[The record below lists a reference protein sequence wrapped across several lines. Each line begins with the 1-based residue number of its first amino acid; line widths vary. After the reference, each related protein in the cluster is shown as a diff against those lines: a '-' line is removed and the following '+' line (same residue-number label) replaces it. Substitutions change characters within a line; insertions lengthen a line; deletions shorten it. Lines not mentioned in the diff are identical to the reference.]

1 VIGGGVGEKMKL
13 AIAGSGGRMGRMLIE
28 AALATD
34 DLSIVAA
41 LEREDAPQIGQDCA
55 LFLGRASGVIITSEL
70 SSIAQADALIDF
82 TRPEGTLRHLQVCVE
97 HRVRAVIGTT
107 GFDEA
112 GRRQIEQAARSV
124 PVVFSPNMSVG
135 VNVAFRL
142 VELAARMLSGD
153 FDVEIIEAHHR
164 DKVDAPSGTALRL
177 GELVASAQGRSLQQV
192 AVHGRHGLTGPRP
205 PGSIGFS
212 VIRGGDLVGD
222 HSVMFAGTGERIEI
236 THRSSSRMTY
246 ALGGLRAA
254 RFLAQREPGLYDMR
268 DVLGLG

>member
-1 VIGGGVGEKMKL
+1 MKL

-55 LFLGRASGVIITSEL
+55 LFLGRASGVIITSDP

-124 PVVFSPNMSVG
+124 PVVFSPNMSVRG
-135 VNVAFRL
+135 HVAFRL
-142 VELAARMLSGD
+142 AELSGPL
-153 FDVEIIEAHHR
+153 R
-164 DKVDAPSGTALRL
+164 SGAFR
-177 GELVASAQGRSLQQV
+177 AQS
-192 AVHGRHGLTGPRP
+192 
-205 PGSIGFS
+205 
-212 VIRGGDLVGD
+212 
-222 HSVMFAGTGERIEI
+222 
-236 THRSSSRMTY
+236 
-246 ALGGLRAA
+246 
-254 RFLAQREPGLYDMR
+254 
-268 DVLGLG
+268 

>member
-1 VIGGGVGEKMKL
+1 MKL

-28 AALATD
+28 AALAAD

-41 LEREDAPQIGQDCA
+41 LERPDAPQIGQDCA
-55 LFLGRASGVIITSEL
+55 LFLGRAGGAIIGADPSA
-70 SSIAQADALIDF
+70 IAQADVLIDF
-82 TRPEGTLRHLQVCVE
+82 TRPEATLRHLRVCVE

-112 GRRQIEQAARSV
+112 GRRQVEQAARSV

-135 VNVAFRL
+135 VNVTFRL
-142 VELAARMLSGD
+142 AELAARMLGEE

-177 GELVASAQGRSLQQV
+177 GELVASAQGRTLQQV
-192 AVHGRHGLTGPRP
+192 AVHARHGVTGPRQ
-205 PGSIGFS
+205 PGSVGFS

-222 HSVMFAGTGERIEI
+222 HTALFAGTGERIEI
-236 THRSSSRMTY
+236 THRASSRKTY
-246 ALGGLRAA
+246 ALGALRAA

>member
-1 VIGGGVGEKMKL
+1 MKL
-13 AIAGSGGRMGRMLIE
+13 AIAGSAGRMGRMLIE
-28 AALATD
+28 AALAAD

-41 LEREDAPQIGQDCA
+41 LERPDAPQIGQDCA
-55 LFLGRASGVIITSEL
+55 LLLGRASGVIIGSDP
-70 SSIAQADALIDF
+70 SAIAQADVLIDF
-82 TRPEGTLRHLQVCVE
+82 TRPEATLRHLQVCVE

-112 GRRQIEQAARSV
+112 GRRQVEQAARSV

-142 VELAARMLSGD
+142 VELAARMLGD
-153 FDVEIIEAHHR
+153 EFDVEIIEAHHR

-177 GELVASAQGRSLQQV
+177 GELVASVQGRTLQQA
-192 AVHGRHGLTGPRP
+192 AVHARHGVTGPRR

-222 HSVMFAGTGERIEI
+222 HTALFAGTGERIEI
-236 THRSSSRMTY
+236 THRASSRKTY
-246 ALGGLRAA
+246 ALGALRAA

>member
-1 VIGGGVGEKMKL
+1 MKL

-28 AALATD
+28 AALAAD
-34 DLSIVAA
+34 DLTLVAA
-41 LEREDAPQIGQDCA
+41 LERTDAPQIGQDCA
-55 LFLGRASGVIITSEL
+55 LSLGRASGVTITGDV
-70 SSIAQADALIDF
+70 SSIAQADVLIDF
-82 TRPEGTLRHLQVCVE
+82 TRPEATLRHLQACVE

-107 GFDEA
+107 GFDET
-112 GRRQIEQAARSV
+112 GRRQVEQAARSI

-142 VELAARMLSGD
+142 VELAARMLGEE
-153 FDVEIIEAHHR
+153 FDVEILEAHHR
-164 DKVDAPSGTALRL
+164 HKVDAPSGTALRL
-177 GELVASAQGRSLQQV
+177 GELVASAQGSTLQQV
-192 AVHGRHGLTGPRP
+192 AVYARHGVTGPRR

-222 HSVMFAGTGERIEI
+222 HTVMFAGTGERIEI

-246 ALGGLRAA
+246 ALGALRAA